1 MYDSYWSVPE
11 DLSDISHYGVKG
23 MKWGVRKS
31 EYKSMSRRDRRKLH
45 KRKNEAYSD
54 HQRDLDKLRL
64 GGGSVRRINKR
75 MNKGATYKQARRRE
89 YARRFVST
97 FAATNVAMYIRN
109 NQDKVI
115 AGTAAAIK
123 FGAIALTKLQLA
135 PSASKW
141 HDFAEATAK
150 NRIGSVGYN
159 GPNVVNVTAT
169 NIRERRRRF

>member
-1 MYDSYWSVPE
+1 
-11 DLSDISHYGVKG
+11 
-23 MKWGVRKS
+23 
-31 EYKSMSRRDRRKLH
+31 
-45 KRKNEAYSD
+45 
-54 HQRDLDKLRL
+54 
-64 GGGSVRRINKR
+64 

-109 NQDKVI
+109 NPDKVI

>member
-31 EYKSMSRRDRRKLH
+31 EYKSMSRRDRRKLR

-54 HQRDLDKLRL
+54 HQGDL
-64 GGGSVRRINKR
+64 
-75 MNKGATYKQARRRE
+75 
-89 YARRFVST
+89 
-97 FAATNVAMYIRN
+97 
-109 NQDKVI
+109 DKVI